1 MPFPSEPSTAPANGT
16 ATRVRYRVVV
26 LLCLLTFILYLDRI
40 CISQAASSIE
50 NDLKISHTEMGFVL
64 AAFTVAY
71 GLFQIPAGH
80 WGDRH
85 GSRGV
90 LTRIVLW
97 WSVFTALTGAA
108 TGFVMLF
115 LVRFLFGAGEA
126 GALPNAA
133 RVVSR
138 WFPPDARGPAQGAV
152 VTAALVGG
160 ALSPMVT
167 EYLLG
172 GLGWRWSFVALG
184 VPGLLWAA
192 VFWWW
197 YRDDPAAH
205 PQTNERERQYIRS
218 AAAPADPS
226 DRHPPVPWR
235 QVLSS
240 PNIWLLGA
248 VITCGSF
255 TTYMFFSWYPTYLK
269 EGREVAP
276 ALSGWMAGL
285 VLGGGAV
292 GSTVGGYLSD
302 WLIRSTGNRR
312 WTRRVLGCCAL
323 GNAALAMAAS
333 IWCDSAWAS
342 AGWCAW
348 ACLAVHVQLASWWGA
363 VTEVSG
369 KHLGALFGL
378 MNSLGMPGAVA
389 SQLFLGH
396 FVDRLGERGYLGRA
410 RWDPAFYIYGSV
422 LLIGALCWLF
432 VDTTKAIGA
441 PSESATP
448 TESARLKGEGR

>member
-1 MPFPSEPSTAPANGT
+1 M
-16 ATRVRYRVVV
+16 RYRVVV

-50 NDLKISHTEMGFVL
+50 NDLKISHTAMGFVL

-71 GLFQIPAGH
+71 GLFQVPVGH

-108 TGFVMLF
+108 TGLVMLL

-205 PQTNERERQYIRS
+205 PQTNERERRYIRS
-218 AAAPADPS
+218 TAAPTDPS

-240 PNIWLLGA
+240 PNIWLLGG

-269 EGREVAP
+269 EGREVSP
-276 ALSGWMAGL
+276 ALSGWLAGL
-285 VLGGGAV
+285 VLGGGRRRQH
-292 GSTVGGYLSD
+292 GGRIPQRLAGPFHGEPPLD
-302 WLIRSTGNRR
+302 PARPWLLCPGQRG
-312 WTRRVLGCCAL
+312 
-323 GNAALAMAAS
+323 
-333 IWCDSAWAS
+333 
-342 AGWCAW
+342 AGDGGEHPLRLR
-348 ACLAVHVQLASWWGA
+348 LAVRRLVPPGPAWPSTCSWPPGGA
-363 VTEVSG
+363 
-369 KHLGALFGL
+369 
-378 MNSLGMPGAVA
+378 
-389 SQLFLGH
+389 
-396 FVDRLGERGYLGRA
+396 R
-410 RWDPAFYIYGSV
+410 
-422 LLIGALCWLF
+422 
-432 VDTTKAIGA
+432 
-441 PSESATP
+441 
-448 TESARLKGEGR
+448 